1 MEGLW
6 RRSISPVLPIT
17 IGSSG
22 DTLTHNTLSKQKFFQ
37 WRIVQVAY
45 MEEARVTQIIVAGK
59 GKNEREEEE

>member
-6 RRSISPVLPIT
+6 SRSISPVPPIT

-22 DTLTHNTLSKQKFFQ
+22 DTLTHNTLK
-37 WRIVQVAY
+37 AELPP
-45 MEEARVTQIIVAGK
+45 MEKSASSIYGGGKGDSDYCRAR